1 MKFDSKLIHAG
12 WDSDADSEGS
22 ITVPIYK
29 TTAYQ
34 FNDTEHAASLFAL
47 KEFGNIY
54 SRLGNPT
61 VGALEARLTA
71 LEDGAMSVALSSGTS
86 AVMYSLINIMSQ
98 GDNFVTANQLYG
110 GTYTMFDNI
119 LPEYGIDS
127 KKVDITDLTAV
138 ENAIDEKTRAIYC
151 ETITNPGLVVAD
163 ISGLGEIAKS
173 KGIPLIVDATF
184 TTSAI
189 CKPFDFGADIVVYSL
204 TKWMSGHGRVIAGA
218 VIEKGGFDWGNGNFP
233 LYDKPDTSYG
243 GMRWGH
249 DLGDLSNVA
258 YSLRLRTV
266 PLRNLGASMSP
277 ETAFEVMSG
286 LETLSLRMDRHCE
299 NAIKAAEYLSDHE
312 LVEWLRF
319 PGLKGDP
326 AYDLSEK
333 YLKGTGGTMVVFG
346 IKGGKDSG
354 QKFID
359 NLKMF
364 RHVANVGDTRSLAIH
379 PASTTHSQLDD
390 EQLIAAGSPAELVRL
405 SIGIED
411 IDDIIED
418 LSQALESTK

>member
-173 KGIPLIVDATF
+173 NGIPLIVDATF

-299 NAIKAAEYLSDHE
+299 NAIKAAKYLSNHE
-312 LVEWLRF
+312 LVEWVRF
-319 PGLKGDP
+319 PGLKDDP

-354 QKFID
+354 QKFIN

>member
-299 NAIKAAEYLSDHE
+299 NAIKAAEYLSNHE
-312 LVEWLRF
+312 LVEWVRF
-319 PGLKGDP
+319 PGLKDDP

-333 YLKGTGGTMVVFG
+333 YLKGTGGSMVVFG

>member
-312 LVEWLRF
+312 LVEWVRF
-319 PGLKGDP
+319 PGLKGDS

>member
-1 MKFDSKLIHAG
+1 MKYDPKLLHAG

-34 FNDTEHAASLFAL
+34 FNNTEHAANLFGL

-71 LEDGAMSVALSSGTS
+71 LEGGAMSVALASGTS

-98 GDNFVTANQLYG
+98 GDNFVTASQLYG

-119 LPEYGIDS
+119 LPEYGINA
-127 KKVDITDLTAV
+127 KKVDITDLKAV
-138 ENAIDEKTRAIYC
+138 EDSIDDKTRAVYC
-151 ETITNPGLVVAD
+151 ETVTNPGLVVAD
-163 ISGLGEIAKS
+163 VTALSDIAHKH
-173 KGIPLIVDATF
+173 GIPLIVDATF

-189 CKPFDFGADIVVYSL
+189 QKSFEFGADIVVYSL

-243 GMRWGH
+243 NMRWGH
-249 DLGDLSNVA
+249 DLGELGNVA

-266 PLRNLGASMSP
+266 PLRNLGANMSP
-277 ETAFEVMSG
+277 DTAFEVMSG
-286 LETLSLRMDRHCE
+286 LETLSLRMEKHCS
-299 NAIKAAEYLSDHE
+299 NAKKAAEFLSSHKS
-312 LVEWLRF
+312 VEWVRF
-319 PGLKGDP
+319 PGLESDP
-326 AYDLSEK
+326 SYELSEK
-333 YLKGTGGTMVVFG
+333 YLNGTGGTMVVFG
-346 IKGGKDSG
+346 IKGGKEAG

-379 PASTTHSQLDD
+379 PASTTHSQLDED
-390 EQLIAAGSPAELVRL
+390 QLIAAGSPPELVRL

-411 IDDIIED
+411 IEDIVED
-418 LSQALESTK
+418 LSQALESSK

>member
-299 NAIKAAEYLSDHE
+299 NAIKAAEYLSNHE
-312 LVEWLRF
+312 LVEWVRF
-319 PGLKGDP
+319 PGLKDDP
-326 AYDLSEK
+326 AYDLS
-333 YLKGTGGTMVVFG
+333 L
-346 IKGGKDSG
+346 
-354 QKFID
+354 
-359 NLKMF
+359 
-364 RHVANVGDTRSLAIH
+364 IH
-379 PASTTHSQLDD
+379 
-390 EQLIAAGSPAELVRL
+390 I
-405 SIGIED
+405 
-411 IDDIIED
+411 
-418 LSQALESTK
+418 

>member
-12 WDSDADSEGS
+12 WDSDSDSEGS

-299 NAIKAAEYLSDHE
+299 NAIKAAEYLSNHE
-312 LVEWLRF
+312 LVEWVRF
-319 PGLKGDP
+319 PGLKDDP

>member
-1 MKFDSKLIHAG
+1 MKFDSKHIHAG

-127 KKVDITDLTAV
+127 KKVDITDLAAV

-299 NAIKAAEYLSDHE
+299 NAIKAAEYLSNHE
-312 LVEWLRF
+312 LVEWVRF
-319 PGLKGDP
+319 PGLKDDP

>member
-163 ISGLGEIAKS
+163 ISALGEIAKS

-184 TTSAI
+184 TTAAI

-299 NAIKAAEYLSDHE
+299 NAIKAAEYLSSHE
-312 LVEWLRF
+312 LVEWVRF
-319 PGLKGDP
+319 PGLKDDP

>member
-127 KKVDITDLTAV
+127 KKVDITDLAAV

-299 NAIKAAEYLSDHE
+299 NAIKAAEYLSNHE
-312 LVEWLRF
+312 LVEWVRF
-319 PGLKGDP
+319 PGLKDDP
-326 AYDLSEK
+326 AYELSEK

>member
-34 FNDTEHAASLFAL
+34 FNNTEHAASLFAL

-163 ISGLGEIAKS
+163 ISALGEIAKS

-184 TTSAI
+184 TTAAI

-233 LYDKPDTSYG
+233 LYDKPDT
-243 GMRWGH
+243 
-249 DLGDLSNVA
+249 
-258 YSLRLRTV
+258 
-266 PLRNLGASMSP
+266 
-277 ETAFEVMSG
+277 
-286 LETLSLRMDRHCE
+286 LSL
-299 NAIKAAEYLSDHE
+299 
-312 LVEWLRF
+312 
-319 PGLKGDP
+319 
-326 AYDLSEK
+326 
-333 YLKGTGGTMVVFG
+333 
-346 IKGGKDSG
+346 
-354 QKFID
+354 
-359 NLKMF
+359 
-364 RHVANVGDTRSLAIH
+364 IH
-379 PASTTHSQLDD
+379 
-390 EQLIAAGSPAELVRL
+390 I
-405 SIGIED
+405 
-411 IDDIIED
+411 
-418 LSQALESTK
+418 

>member
-34 FNDTEHAASLFAL
+34 FNDTEHAASLFAV

-119 LPEYGIDS
+119 MPEYGIDS

-151 ETITNPGLVVAD
+151 DCL
-163 ISGLGEIAKS
+163 LY
-173 KGIPLIVDATF
+173 
-184 TTSAI
+184 TS
-189 CKPFDFGADIVVYSL
+189 P
-204 TKWMSGHGRVIAGA
+204 
-218 VIEKGGFDWGNGNFP
+218 
-233 LYDKPDTSYG
+233 
-243 GMRWGH
+243 
-249 DLGDLSNVA
+249 
-258 YSLRLRTV
+258 
-266 PLRNLGASMSP
+266 SP
-277 ETAFEVMSG
+277 
-286 LETLSLRMDRHCE
+286 RD
-299 NAIKAAEYLSDHE
+299 
-312 LVEWLRF
+312 
-319 PGLKGDP
+319 
-326 AYDLSEK
+326 
-333 YLKGTGGTMVVFG
+333 
-346 IKGGKDSG
+346 
-354 QKFID
+354 
-359 NLKMF
+359 
-364 RHVANVGDTRSLAIH
+364 
-379 PASTTHSQLDD
+379 
-390 EQLIAAGSPAELVRL
+390 
-405 SIGIED
+405 
-411 IDDIIED
+411 
-418 LSQALESTK
+418 

>member
-249 DLGDLSNVA
+249 DLGVLSNVA

-299 NAIKAAEYLSDHE
+299 NAIKAAEYLANHE
-312 LVEWLRF
+312 LVEWVRF
-319 PGLKGDP
+319 PGLKDDP